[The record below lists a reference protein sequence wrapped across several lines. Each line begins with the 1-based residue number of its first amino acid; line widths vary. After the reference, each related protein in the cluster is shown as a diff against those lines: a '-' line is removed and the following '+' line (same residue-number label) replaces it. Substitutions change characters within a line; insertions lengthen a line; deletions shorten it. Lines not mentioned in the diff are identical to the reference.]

1 MIARVIIEGDN
12 GGIETV
18 LNELILLLLLL
29 NGLGLLACSH
39 LEFISKYEF

>member
-12 GGIETV
+12 GIETV
-18 LNELILLLLLL
+18 LNELLLSLLLLLL

-39 LEFISKYEF
+39 LELI